1 MSQNVAKSQSNFV
14 LCFQQHPTGVGG
26 VESTLT
32 CVVPTVGTV
41 FERETIYEI
50 VSYCAIYEML
60 KHQ

>member
-50 VSYCAIYEML
+50 VIVIVLFTKC
-60 KHQ
+60 